1 MGGDMPLILDEIS
14 IRQEL
19 EIHGIQG
26 AVVVTVQRIRPTKN
40 DGDEFPTDLIDQSIG
55 MIGVYPRNSKIT
67 PFYLNAKQTLEYTKD
82 PQGRTIDIYGRTHR
96 YDVKCAESPQSELH
110 IMQHR
115 KSRRLSIGH
124 FEFDSLRRCI
134 DSVHIN
140 HPEFFT

>member
-1 MGGDMPLILDEIS
+1 MPLILDEIS

-96 YDVKCAESPQSELH
+96 YDVKCAESLGARIDTMSSVPSH
-110 IMQHR
+110 
-115 KSRRLSIGH
+115 
-124 FEFDSLRRCI
+124 LRVNFISCRAEGAGCFPSGI
-134 DSVHIN
+134 LN
-140 HPEFFT
+140 LTA